1 MTANPFLHSRAFLR
15 QHTAVFL
22 GRAVPCAGLGDTPSS
37 RHSPFRIDF
46 GEKVGMELFHP
57 FAVLELVL
65 SGEYLLVRKLAVL
78 DWQKRTVDVRVQL
91 VQMYNEGGYIQLA
104 VSAAHE
110 RIDIFRP
117 AFDVAFPFDA

>member
-1 MTANPFLHSRAFLR
+1 
-15 QHTAVFL
+15 
-22 GRAVPCAGLGDTPSS
+22 
-37 RHSPFRIDF
+37 
-46 GEKVGMELFHP
+46 MELFHP

-91 VQMYNEGGYIQLA
+91 VQMYNESGYVLLA